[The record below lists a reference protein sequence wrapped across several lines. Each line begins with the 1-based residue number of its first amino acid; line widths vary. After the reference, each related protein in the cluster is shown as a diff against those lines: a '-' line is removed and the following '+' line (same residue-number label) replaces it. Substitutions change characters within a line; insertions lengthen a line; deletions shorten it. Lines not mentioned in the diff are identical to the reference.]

1 MGIVTNGLLALCGAL
16 CAECY
21 KQFLI
26 ALAKVVILLRP
37 SRSMDLCERIMGVEH
52 ELPDALL
59 GSARFFL
66 GAMASNLKQ

>member
-1 MGIVTNGLLALCGAL
+1 MGEVPNGVLALCGAL

-37 SRSMDLCERIMGVEH
+37 SRSMDLCERIMGVKHDWCET
-52 ELPDALL
+52 
-59 GSARFFL
+59 ARFL
-66 GAMASNLKQ
+66 EVHAPLCYPMPS